1 MHGNSGNWVLV
12 TGANGFVGSHL
23 VRKLVERG
31 ERVKAFVRAEAN
43 LSRLEGLPE
52 DRVTIAVGDAR
63 IDHTIYRAL
72 RGCNR
77 MYHVASTYSLSPA
90 RREAIFQDAVLGTR
104 AACEA
109 ARRSGIEKLVITGS
123 AATLGAT
130 DRPEPMDESH
140 EFNLTDPNV
149 YTAAKLEA
157 QKAALEALDRGLPIV
172 LVQPSVIVGPGDW
185 RPTPVGRMLLAYL
198 KASPSVDVP
207 IVPGG
212 FCYADVEDVA
222 EGHILAMERG
232 VVGERYLLGG
242 DDLNHREFYEALSDI
257 TGLAEP
263 GKEKGEGLALFAAW
277 LSEIGARWRGRDP
290 LLTRGTVKDYYGR
303 FVYVDSSKAER
314 ELGYTHRPA
323 RTALARAVR
332 WYLENGYVPERAA
345 RRARLEL
352 QPQSTP

>member
-1 MHGNSGNWVLV
+1 MHESNGNWVLV

-31 ERVKAFVRAEAN
+31 ERVKAFVRPEAN

-52 DRVTIAVGDAR
+52 DRVVLAVGDVR

-72 RGCNR
+72 RGCDR
-77 MYHVASTYSLSPA
+77 MYHVASTYSIAES

-104 AACEA
+104 SACEA
-109 ARRSGIEKLVITGS
+109 ARRAGIEKLVITGS
-123 AATLGAT
+123 ASTLGAT
-130 DRPEPMDESH
+130 DRPEPMNEGH
-140 EFNLTDPNV
+140 EFNLTEPNV
-149 YTAAKLEA
+149 YAAAKLEA
-157 QKAALEALDRGLPIV
+157 QKAALEELDRGLPIV
-172 LVQPSVIVGPGDW
+172 LVQPSAIVGPADW

-198 KASPSVDVP
+198 DTSPSVEVP

-212 FCYADVEDVA
+212 FCYVDVEDVA

-242 DDLNHREFYEALSDI
+242 DDTSHRELYEALSDI

-263 GKEKGEGLALFAAW
+263 GRDKGEGVALLAAG
-277 LSEIGARWRGRDP
+277 LSEVAARWRGREP
-290 LLTRGTVKDYYGR
+290 LLTRRTVKDYYGR

-332 WYLENGYVPERAA
+332 WYLENGYVSERAA

-352 QPQSTP
+352 QPH

>member
-1 MHGNSGNWVLV
+1 MHGKSDNWVLV

-31 ERVKAFVRAEAN
+31 QRVKAFVRPEAN

-52 DRVTIAVGDAR
+52 DRVTIAVGDVR

-77 MYHVASTYSLSPA
+77 MFHVASTYSLAPN
-90 RREAIFQDAVLGTR
+90 RRSTIFQDAVEGTR

-109 ARRSGIEKLVITGS
+109 ARRAGIEKLVITGS

-130 DRPEPMDESH
+130 DRPEPMDENH
-140 EFNLTDPNV
+140 EFNLTNPNV

-157 QKAALEALDRGLPIV
+157 QKVALEALDRGLPIV

-198 KASPSVDVP
+198 NASPSIEVP

-212 FCYADVEDVA
+212 FSYADVEDVA
-222 EGHILAMERG
+222 EGHVLAMERG
-232 VVGERYLLGG
+232 AVGERYLLGG
-242 DDLNHREFYEALSDI
+242 DNLNHREFYEALSDI

-263 GKEKGEGLALFAAW
+263 GKEKSQGVALFAAW
-277 LSEIGARWRGRDP
+277 LSEVAARWRGSEP
-290 LLTRGTVKDYYGR
+290 LITRGMVQDYYGR
-303 FVYVDSSKAER
+303 YVYVDSSKAER

-332 WYLENGYVPERAA
+332 WYLESGYVPERAA

-352 QPQSTP
+352 QPQSSP